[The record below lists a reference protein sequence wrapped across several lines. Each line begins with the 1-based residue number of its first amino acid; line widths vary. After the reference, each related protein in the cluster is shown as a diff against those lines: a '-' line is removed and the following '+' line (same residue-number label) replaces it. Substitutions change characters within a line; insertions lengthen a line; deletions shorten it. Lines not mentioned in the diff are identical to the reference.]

1 MLDSVHKNEDEFIKT
16 AMKVS
21 AQSHFVEL
29 KKSRKQL
36 TKAEKR
42 ISELDKLFKR
52 LYEDNVSGKISDERF
67 ESLSKDYEA
76 EQKGLKLT
84 ISALMEFIEMKEQK
98 SADIT
103 QFIDIVK
110 KYTKISVL
118 TPEIMHELIERIEV
132 HAPDKSS
139 GHRQQKID
147 IYFKF
152 RIASASVVADSL
164 DYDKKR
170 KAA

>member
-1 MLDSVHKNEDEFIKT
+1 MLN
-16 AMKVS
+16 VS
-21 AQSHFVEL
+21 A
-29 KKSRKQL
+29 L
-36 TKAEKR
+36 T
-42 ISELDKLFKR
+42 
-52 LYEDNVSGKISDERF
+52 
-67 ESLSKDYEA
+67 
-76 EQKGLKLT
+76 
-84 ISALMEFIEMKEQK
+84 EFIEMKEQK

-110 KYTKISVL
+110 KYTEISVL

>member
-1 MLDSVHKNEDEFIKT
+1 MLN
-16 AMKVS
+16 VS
-21 AQSHFVEL
+21 AL
-29 KKSRKQL
+29 
-36 TKAEKR
+36 
-42 ISELDKLFKR
+42 I
-52 LYEDNVSGKISDERF
+52 
-67 ESLSKDYEA
+67 
-76 EQKGLKLT
+76 
-84 ISALMEFIEMKEQK
+84 EFIEMKEQK

-110 KYTKISVL
+110 KYTEISVL

-152 RIASASVVADSL
+152 RIASASVIADSL
-164 DYDKKR
+164 AYDKKR